1 MGVDDN
7 DRLMGMKLRVD
18 EEEDDEDEEDGK

>member
-1 MGVDDN
+1 MRVDDN

-18 EEEDDEDEEDGK
+18 EEEDDEDEEDRK